1 LLLLLTHLVHDDGLS
16 VQIIIHERK
25 LRVKGVGIVRVVVL
39 SIRVVFHHPLRGIVV
54 GYVLVLLLGGEHLRH
69 ERVLL
74 SLLTRISH
82 DKKFFVKIRVR
93 WYINN
98 VLFFFLSRSRVRKM
112 PSSSSLVCPLVVC
125 ARIPSSR
132 LKWGKRERHFLNKK
146 IVAKNLKRD
155 RFFLSTFRLIRS
167 LFASSLFARKRIK
180 NIQIREQQRRKN
192 NRQTLTES
200 KNTFFLAAKQEMKKK
215 RTFFPRYEDM
225 KTESKNNNNE
235 NNKSPPGRRGI
246 QIEDIRYARKRIL
259 SGFCDGSVVVAT
271 AFGESSSSPV
281 VVSEEEY
288 RRAMEGL
295 LLDDE
300 DDSDDDKDD
309 SDDEGKLNLL
319 EKAKTTKL
327 LPKETKAVVDMIRRD
342 ASNALKLALMS
353 CCSNKN
359 PQIAGE
365 VYATREILFPGRGVL
380 GEGKEERDDDD
391 NDFDDDDI
399 ADIKDKILSRKTM
412 EFWEAAVSRIEF
424 EYERRKDSARIEAA
438 AKRVRARYN
447 EFLSQYVYA
456 LDAKYKEDKEN
467 RSANEAMDNLK
478 LRVSLL
484 KDAVMKRREGD
495 KARIFSK
502 KFALEAK
509 HLLVELKMPSPEAV
523 ALYQF
528 VSSIDLAN
536 NK

>member
-1 LLLLLTHLVHDDGLS
+1 MNTKES
-16 VQIIIHERK
+16 E
-25 LRVKGVGIVRVVVL
+25 
-39 SIRVVFHHPLRGIVV
+39 
-54 GYVLVLLLGGEHLRH
+54 
-69 ERVLL
+69 
-74 SLLTRISH
+74 
-82 DKKFFVKIRVR
+82 
-93 WYINN
+93 NN
-98 VLFFFLSRSRVRKM
+98 S
-112 PSSSSLVCPLVVC
+112 
-125 ARIPSSR
+125 
-132 LKWGKRERHFLNKK
+132 
-146 IVAKNLKRD
+146 
-155 RFFLSTFRLIRS
+155 
-167 LFASSLFARKRIK
+167 
-180 NIQIREQQRRKN
+180 
-192 NRQTLTES
+192 
-200 KNTFFLAAKQEMKKK
+200 
-215 RTFFPRYEDM
+215 
-225 KTESKNNNNE
+225 NNNE
-235 NNKSPPGRRGI
+235 NNKSPTPGRRRRGI
-246 QIEDIRYARKRIL
+246 QIEDIRYASEKIL
-259 SGFCDGSVVVAT
+259 SGFCDGGGVAT
-271 AFGESSSSPV
+271 AFGESSSSSSSSSV
-281 VVSEEEY
+281 VAREEAS
-288 RRAMEGL
+288 RRAMEGLL

-300 DDSDDDKDD
+300 DDSDDD
-309 SDDEGKLNLL
+309 SDDDDKEGLLL

-342 ASNALKLALMS
+342 ASNALKFALMS
-353 CCSNKN
+353 CGCSNKN
-359 PQIAGE
+359 PTVAGE
-365 VYATREILFPGRGVL
+365 VFATREILFPGRGGVL
-380 GEGKEERDDDD
+380 GEGKEERDDDE

-424 EYERRKDSARIEAA
+424 EYERRNDSAIIEAA

-456 LDAKYKEDKEN
+456 LDAKYREDKEN

>member
-1 LLLLLTHLVHDDGLS
+1 
-16 VQIIIHERK
+16 
-25 LRVKGVGIVRVVVL
+25 
-39 SIRVVFHHPLRGIVV
+39 
-54 GYVLVLLLGGEHLRH
+54 
-69 ERVLL
+69 
-74 SLLTRISH
+74 
-82 DKKFFVKIRVR
+82 
-93 WYINN
+93 
-98 VLFFFLSRSRVRKM
+98 
-112 PSSSSLVCPLVVC
+112 
-125 ARIPSSR
+125 
-132 LKWGKRERHFLNKK
+132 
-146 IVAKNLKRD
+146 
-155 RFFLSTFRLIRS
+155 
-167 LFASSLFARKRIK
+167 
-180 NIQIREQQRRKN
+180 
-192 NRQTLTES
+192 
-200 KNTFFLAAKQEMKKK
+200 
-215 RTFFPRYEDM
+215 M
-225 KTESKNNNNE
+225 KTESRSSSSNNNN
-235 NNKSPPGRRGI
+235 NSNDSDDDDDSDDDNKSPAGRRI
-246 QIEDIRYARKRIL
+246 KIEDIRYARKRVL
-259 SGFCDGSVVVAT
+259 SGFCDGVVVAS
-271 AFGESSSSPV
+271 AFGESSSPPV
-281 VVSEEEY
+281 VVREEEY

-300 DDSDDDKDD
+300 DDSDDD
-309 SDDEGKLNLL
+309 SDDENEGLLL

-353 CCSNKN
+353 CGCSNEN
-359 PQIAGE
+359 PTVAGE
-365 VYATREILFPGRGVL
+365 VYATREILFPF
-380 GEGKEERDDDD
+380 D
-391 NDFDDDDI
+391 NDDDDI
-399 ADIKDKILSRKTM
+399 SDIKDKILSRKTM

-456 LDAKYKEDKEN
+456 LDAKYREDKEN

>member
-1 LLLLLTHLVHDDGLS
+1 MKVTS
-16 VQIIIHERK
+16 RPE
-25 LRVKGVGIVRVVVL
+25 
-39 SIRVVFHHPLRGIVV
+39 
-54 GYVLVLLLGGEHLRH
+54 
-69 ERVLL
+69 
-74 SLLTRISH
+74 
-82 DKKFFVKIRVR
+82 
-93 WYINN
+93 
-98 VLFFFLSRSRVRKM
+98 FFLSYEDM
-112 PSSSSLVCPLVVC
+112 
-125 ARIPSSR
+125 
-132 LKWGKRERHFLNKK
+132 N
-146 IVAKNLKRD
+146 
-155 RFFLSTFRLIRS
+155 
-167 LFASSLFARKRIK
+167 
-180 NIQIREQQRRKN
+180 
-192 NRQTLTES
+192 TES
-200 KNTFFLAAKQEMKKK
+200 KNN
-215 RTFFPRYEDM
+215 
-225 KTESKNNNNE
+225 SNNNE
-235 NNKSPPGRRGI
+235 NNKSPTPGRRRI
-246 QIEDIRYARKRIL
+246 QIEDIRYARKKIL
-259 SGFCDGSVVVAT
+259 SGFCDGGVVAT
-271 AFGESSSSPV
+271 AFGESSSSSSPV
-281 VVSEEEY
+281 VASEEAY
-288 RRAMEGL
+288 RRAMEGLL

-300 DDSDDDKDD
+300 DDSDDD
-309 SDDEGKLNLL
+309 SDDDDKESLLL

-342 ASNALKLALMS
+342 ASHALKFALMS
-353 CCSNKN
+353 CGCSNKN
-359 PQIAGE
+359 PTVAGE
-365 VYATREILFPGRGVL
+365 VYATREILFPGRGGVL
-380 GEGKEERDDDD
+380 GEGKEERDDDE

-456 LDAKYKEDKEN
+456 LDAKYREDKEN

>member
-1 LLLLLTHLVHDDGLS
+1 MKVTS
-16 VQIIIHERK
+16 RPQ
-25 LRVKGVGIVRVVVL
+25 
-39 SIRVVFHHPLRGIVV
+39 
-54 GYVLVLLLGGEHLRH
+54 
-69 ERVLL
+69 
-74 SLLTRISH
+74 
-82 DKKFFVKIRVR
+82 
-93 WYINN
+93 
-98 VLFFFLSRSRVRKM
+98 FFLSYEDM
-112 PSSSSLVCPLVVC
+112 
-125 ARIPSSR
+125 
-132 LKWGKRERHFLNKK
+132 N
-146 IVAKNLKRD
+146 
-155 RFFLSTFRLIRS
+155 
-167 LFASSLFARKRIK
+167 
-180 NIQIREQQRRKN
+180 
-192 NRQTLTES
+192 TES
-200 KNTFFLAAKQEMKKK
+200 KNN
-215 RTFFPRYEDM
+215 
-225 KTESKNNNNE
+225 SNNNE
-235 NNKSPPGRRGI
+235 NNKSPTPGRRRI
-246 QIEDIRYARKRIL
+246 QIEDIRYARKKIL
-259 SGFCDGSVVVAT
+259 SGFCDGGVVAT
-271 AFGESSSSPV
+271 AFGESSSSSSPV
-281 VVSEEEY
+281 VASEEAY
-288 RRAMEGL
+288 RRAMEGLL

-300 DDSDDDKDD
+300 DDSDDD
-309 SDDEGKLNLL
+309 SDDDDNEGLLL

-353 CCSNKN
+353 CGRSNEN
-359 PQIAGE
+359 PTVAGE
-365 VYATREILFPGRGVL
+365 VYATREILFPF
-380 GEGKEERDDDD
+380 D
-391 NDFDDDDI
+391 NDDDDI

-438 AKRVRARYN
+438 VKRVRARYN

-456 LDAKYKEDKEN
+456 LDAKYREDKEN

>member
-1 LLLLLTHLVHDDGLS
+1 
-16 VQIIIHERK
+16 
-25 LRVKGVGIVRVVVL
+25 
-39 SIRVVFHHPLRGIVV
+39 VFAPACAKKTILIN
-54 GYVLVLLLGGEHLRH
+54 LKIKQEHKNF
-69 ERVLL
+69 L
-74 SLLTRISH
+74 SLLDICFVG
-82 DKKFFVKIRVR
+82 FFALVF
-93 WYINN
+93 
-98 VLFFFLSRSRVRKM
+98 LDCFFKGHVFLKS
-112 PSSSSLVCPLVVC
+112 
-125 ARIPSSR
+125 
-132 LKWGKRERHFLNKK
+132 
-146 IVAKNLKRD
+146 
-155 RFFLSTFRLIRS
+155 
-167 LFASSLFARKRIK
+167 
-180 NIQIREQQRRKN
+180 
-192 NRQTLTES
+192 
-200 KNTFFLAAKQEMKKK
+200 
-215 RTFFPRYEDM
+215 YEDM
-225 KTESKNNNNE
+225 NTKESENNSNNNE
-235 NNKSPPGRRGI
+235 NNKSPTPGRRRGT
-246 QIEDIRYARKRIL
+246 QIEDIRYASEKIL
-259 SGFCDGSVVVAT
+259 SGFCDGGGVAT
-271 AFGESSSSPV
+271 AFGESSKSSSPV
-281 VVSEEEY
+281 VAREEAS
-288 RRAMEGL
+288 RRAMEGLL

-300 DDSDDDKDD
+300 DDSDDD
-309 SDDEGKLNLL
+309 SDDDDKEGLLL

-342 ASNALKLALMS
+342 ASNALKFALMS
-353 CCSNKN
+353 CGCSNKN
-359 PQIAGE
+359 PTVAGE
-365 VYATREILFPGRGVL
+365 MFATREILFPGRGGVL
-380 GEGKEERDDDD
+380 GEGKEERDDDE

-424 EYERRKDSARIEAA
+424 EYERRNDSARIEAA

-456 LDAKYKEDKEN
+456 LDAKYREDKEN

>member
-1 LLLLLTHLVHDDGLS
+1 
-16 VQIIIHERK
+16 VQYICAFSRAQ
-25 LRVKGVGIVRVVVL
+25 
-39 SIRVVFHHPLRGIVV
+39 
-54 GYVLVLLLGGEHLRH
+54 
-69 ERVLL
+69 
-74 SLLTRISH
+74 
-82 DKKFFVKIRVR
+82 KKFFRIV
-93 WYINN
+93 
-98 VLFFFLSRSRVRKM
+98 FFS
-112 PSSSSLVCPLVVC
+112 SSSSLSKRTTRD
-125 ARIPSSR
+125 AFEQQQQQRH
-132 LKWGKRERHFLNKK
+132 KQKRERERERETSFSLSRDRKNALLSALLRVCAGVRKK
-146 IVAKNLKRD
+146 TILINLKIKQEHKN
-155 RFFLSTFRLIRS
+155 FLSLLDICFVGF
-167 LFASSLFARKRIK
+167 FALVFLDCFFKGHVFLKSYDDMNTK
-180 NIQIREQQRRKN
+180 
-192 NRQTLTES
+192 ES
-200 KNTFFLAAKQEMKKK
+200 EN
-215 RTFFPRYEDM
+215 
-225 KTESKNNNNE
+225 KNNNNE
-235 NNKSPPGRRGI
+235 NNKSPTTGRRRRI
-246 QIEDIRYARKRIL
+246 QIEDIRYASEKIL
-259 SGFCDGSVVVAT
+259 SGFCDGGGVAT
-271 AFGESSSSPV
+271 AFGESSSSSPV
-281 VVSEEEY
+281 VAREEAS
-288 RRAMEGL
+288 RRAMEGLL

-300 DDSDDDKDD
+300 DDSDDD
-309 SDDEGKLNLL
+309 SDDDDKEGLLL

-342 ASNALKLALMS
+342 ASNALKFALMS
-353 CCSNKN
+353 CGCSNKN
-359 PQIAGE
+359 PTVAGE
-365 VYATREILFPGRGVL
+365 VFATREILFPGRGGVL
-380 GEGKEERDDDD
+380 GEGKEERDDDE

-424 EYERRKDSARIEAA
+424 EYERRNDSARIEAA

-456 LDAKYKEDKEN
+456 LDAKYREDKEN

>member
-1 LLLLLTHLVHDDGLS
+1 MKRCAHLSLSLSLGVVARDDDDDDRRERERER
-16 VQIIIHERK
+16 ERK
-25 LRVKGVGIVRVVVL
+25 NRKLCAIYFVPFRAR
-39 SIRVVFHHPLRGIVV
+39 
-54 GYVLVLLLGGEHLRH
+54 
-69 ERVLL
+69 
-74 SLLTRISH
+74 
-82 DKKFFVKIRVR
+82 KKNFSESFF
-93 WYINN
+93 
-98 VLFFFLSRSRVRKM
+98 
-112 PSSSSLVCPLVVC
+112 SSSYSLSKRTTRD
-125 ARIPSSR
+125 AFEQQQQRH
-132 LKWGKRERHFLNKK
+132 KQKRERKRERERETSFSLSRDRKNALLSALLCVCAGVRKK
-146 IVAKNLKRD
+146 TILINLKIKQEQKTFYLFWIFASLDFLRSSFWTVFLKFTS
-155 RFFLSTFRLIRS
+155 RPQFFLKS
-167 LFASSLFARKRIK
+167 
-180 NIQIREQQRRKN
+180 
-192 NRQTLTES
+192 
-200 KNTFFLAAKQEMKKK
+200 
-215 RTFFPRYEDM
+215 YEDM
-225 KTESKNNNNE
+225 NTESKNNSNNE
-235 NNKSPPGRRGI
+235 NKSPTGRRRI
-246 QIEDIRYARKRIL
+246 QIEDIRYARNKIL
-259 SGFCDGSVVVAT
+259 SGFCDGGGVAT
-271 AFGESSSSPV
+271 AFGESSSSSPSPV
-281 VVSEEEY
+281 VAREEAS
-288 RRAMEGL
+288 RRAMEGLL

-300 DDSDDDKDD
+300 DDSDDD
-309 SDDEGKLNLL
+309 SDDDDKEGLLL
-319 EKAKTTKL
+319 EKAISTKL

-342 ASNALKLALMS
+342 ASNALKFALMS
-353 CCSNKN
+353 CGCSNKN
-359 PQIAGE
+359 PTVAGE
-365 VYATREILFPGRGVL
+365 VFATREILFPGRGGVL
-380 GEGKEERDDDD
+380 GEGKEERDDDE

-424 EYERRKDSARIEAA
+424 EYERRNDSARIEAA

-456 LDAKYKEDKEN
+456 LDAKYREDKEN

>member
-1 LLLLLTHLVHDDGLS
+1 MFAPACAKKTILINLKIK
-16 VQIIIHERK
+16 Q
-25 LRVKGVGIVRVVVL
+25 
-39 SIRVVFHHPLRGIVV
+39 
-54 GYVLVLLLGGEHLRH
+54 EHKNF
-69 ERVLL
+69 L
-74 SLLTRISH
+74 SLLDICFVG
-82 DKKFFVKIRVR
+82 FFALV
-93 WYINN
+93 
-98 VLFFFLSRSRVRKM
+98 FLDCFEGHVS
-112 PSSSSLVCPLVVC
+112 PLK
-125 ARIPSSR
+125 S
-132 LKWGKRERHFLNKK
+132 
-146 IVAKNLKRD
+146 
-155 RFFLSTFRLIRS
+155 
-167 LFASSLFARKRIK
+167 
-180 NIQIREQQRRKN
+180 
-192 NRQTLTES
+192 
-200 KNTFFLAAKQEMKKK
+200 
-215 RTFFPRYEDM
+215 YEDM
-225 KTESKNNNNE
+225 NTKESENNSNNNE
-235 NNKSPPGRRGI
+235 NNKSPTPGRRRGT
-246 QIEDIRYARKRIL
+246 QIEDIRYASEKIL
-259 SGFCDGSVVVAT
+259 SGFCDGGGVAT
-271 AFGESSSSPV
+271 AFGESSKSSSPV
-281 VVSEEEY
+281 VAREEAS
-288 RRAMEGL
+288 RRAMEGLL

-300 DDSDDDKDD
+300 DDSDDD
-309 SDDEGKLNLL
+309 SDDDDKEGLLL
-319 EKAKTTKL
+319 EKAISTKL

-342 ASNALKLALMS
+342 ASNALKFALMS
-353 CCSNKN
+353 CGCSNKN
-359 PQIAGE
+359 PTVAGE
-365 VYATREILFPGRGVL
+365 MFATREILFPGRGGVL
-380 GEGKEERDDDD
+380 GEGKEERDDDE

-424 EYERRKDSARIEAA
+424 EYERRNDSARIEAA

-456 LDAKYKEDKEN
+456 LDAKYREDKEN

>member
-1 LLLLLTHLVHDDGLS
+1 MV
-16 VQIIIHERK
+16 
-25 LRVKGVGIVRVVVL
+25 VR
-39 SIRVVFHHPLRGIVV
+39 
-54 GYVLVLLLGGEHLRH
+54 
-69 ERVLL
+69 
-74 SLLTRISH
+74 
-82 DKKFFVKIRVR
+82 
-93 WYINN
+93 
-98 VLFFFLSRSRVRKM
+98 
-112 PSSSSLVCPLVVC
+112 
-125 ARIPSSR
+125 
-132 LKWGKRERHFLNKK
+132 
-146 IVAKNLKRD
+146 
-155 RFFLSTFRLIRS
+155 
-167 LFASSLFARKRIK
+167 
-180 NIQIREQQRRKN
+180 
-192 NRQTLTES
+192 
-200 KNTFFLAAKQEMKKK
+200 
-215 RTFFPRYEDM
+215 
-225 KTESKNNNNE
+225 
-235 NNKSPPGRRGI
+235 
-246 QIEDIRYARKRIL
+246 
-259 SGFCDGSVVVAT
+259 
-271 AFGESSSSPV
+271 
-281 VVSEEEY
+281 EEEAY
-288 RRAMEGL
+288 RRAMEGLL

-300 DDSDDDKDD
+300 DDSDDDSDDDD
-309 SDDEGKLNLL
+309 SEALLL

-342 ASNALKLALMS
+342 ASNALKFALMR
-353 CCSNKN
+353 CGCSNKN
-359 PQIAGE
+359 PTVAGE
-365 VYATREILFPGRGVL
+365 VFATREILFPGRGGVL
-380 GEGKEERDDDD
+380 GEGKEERDDDE

-456 LDAKYKEDKEN
+456 LDAKYREDKEN

>member
-1 LLLLLTHLVHDDGLS
+1 MRSNNNNDDTNRREK
-16 VQIIIHERK
+16 ERERERP
-25 LRVKGVGIVRVVVL
+25 LFP
-39 SIRVVFHHPLRGIVV
+39 FHASKNA
-54 GYVLVLLLGGEHLRH
+54 LLGAMCVCAGVHKKTILINLIIQQAHTKTFYLFWIFASLDFLRSSSFWT
-69 ERVLL
+69 V
-74 SLLTRISH
+74 
-82 DKKFFVKIRVR
+82 FFKGHASRPE
-93 WYINN
+93 
-98 VLFFFLSRSRVRKM
+98 FFLK
-112 PSSSSLVCPLVVC
+112 
-125 ARIPSSR
+125 
-132 LKWGKRERHFLNKK
+132 
-146 IVAKNLKRD
+146 
-155 RFFLSTFRLIRS
+155 
-167 LFASSLFARKRIK
+167 
-180 NIQIREQQRRKN
+180 
-192 NRQTLTES
+192 
-200 KNTFFLAAKQEMKKK
+200 
-215 RTFFPRYEDM
+215 RYEDM
-225 KTESKNNNNE
+225 NTKESENNNSNNNE
-235 NNKSPPGRRGI
+235 NNKSPTPGRRRGI
-246 QIEDIRYARKRIL
+246 QIEDIRYASEKIL
-259 SGFCDGSVVVAT
+259 SGFCDGGVVAT
-271 AFGESSSSPV
+271 AFGESSSSSSPV
-281 VVSEEEY
+281 VVREEAS
-288 RRAMEGL
+288 RRAMEGLL

-300 DDSDDDKDD
+300 DDSDDD
-309 SDDEGKLNLL
+309 SDDDDNEGLLL

-342 ASNALKLALMS
+342 ASNALKFALMS
-353 CCSNKN
+353 CGCSNKN
-359 PQIAGE
+359 PTVAGE
-365 VYATREILFPGRGVL
+365 VFATREILFPGRGGVL
-380 GEGKEERDDDD
+380 GEGKEERDDDE

-456 LDAKYKEDKEN
+456 LDAKYREDKEN

>member
-1 LLLLLTHLVHDDGLS
+1 MNT
-16 VQIIIHERK
+16 K
-25 LRVKGVGIVRVVVL
+25 
-39 SIRVVFHHPLRGIVV
+39 
-54 GYVLVLLLGGEHLRH
+54 
-69 ERVLL
+69 
-74 SLLTRISH
+74 
-82 DKKFFVKIRVR
+82 
-93 WYINN
+93 
-98 VLFFFLSRSRVRKM
+98 
-112 PSSSSLVCPLVVC
+112 
-125 ARIPSSR
+125 
-132 LKWGKRERHFLNKK
+132 
-146 IVAKNLKRD
+146 
-155 RFFLSTFRLIRS
+155 
-167 LFASSLFARKRIK
+167 
-180 NIQIREQQRRKN
+180 
-192 NRQTLTES
+192 ES
-200 KNTFFLAAKQEMKKK
+200 EN
-215 RTFFPRYEDM
+215 
-225 KTESKNNNNE
+225 KNNNNE
-235 NNKSPPGRRGI
+235 NNKSPTPGRRRRI
-246 QIEDIRYARKRIL
+246 QIEDIRYASEKIL
-259 SGFCDGSVVVAT
+259 SGFCDGGGVAT
-271 AFGESSSSPV
+271 AFGESSSSSPSPV
-281 VVSEEEY
+281 VAREEAS
-288 RRAMEGL
+288 RRAMEGLL

-300 DDSDDDKDD
+300 DDSDDD
-309 SDDEGKLNLL
+309 SDDDDKEGLLL
-319 EKAKTTKL
+319 EKAISTKL

-342 ASNALKLALMS
+342 ASNALKFALMS
-353 CCSNKN
+353 CGCSNKN
-359 PQIAGE
+359 PTVAGE
-365 VYATREILFPGRGVL
+365 VFATREILFPGRGGVL
-380 GEGKEERDDDD
+380 GEGKEERDDDE

-424 EYERRKDSARIEAA
+424 EYERRNDSARIEAA

-456 LDAKYKEDKEN
+456 LDAKYREDKEN